1 MDPGEVEEIEVKMD
15 DVIDEEEKEEY
26 QLKGPFEQPQ
36 IEHQEL
42 KEEIIESISSRPNFE
57 ARNDEIEI
65 PDETGQTEINTD
77 EINARKAF
85 LYFNDQEMRKKGEE
99 VFDDKV
105 KRVTEQLDQLKLIA
119 KQRQDKGK
127 EESKETQGS
136 KILHEIEDLQQQAN
150 RIINPVDVNEQLL
163 INSPIAPLAQ
173 ILQKISSS
181 DKPAGSENIVYELM
195 YNKDCKNIMV
205 AAKISELR
213 KRINTMQK
221 WLSNWGDKKSAKY
234 KDLSHMLMITQDQ
247 IKFMREKEL
256 NAIFGKTRKLFKH
269 ILEAQESKEM
279 EELVFDA
286 EPVNQIKEIV
296 GNDKEDSDTI
306 ENDIQRL
313 ESLRN
318 VHEDSAEI
326 FNKIKALQQSQAN
339 MISGLKED
347 KDSLQYVKDSLR
359 ENVSIIKENMENI
372 KARISKLKS

>member
-347 KDSLQYVKDSLR
+347 KDSLQYVKDSLQ

>member
-1 MDPGEVEEIEVKMD
+1 
-15 DVIDEEEKEEY
+15 
-26 QLKGPFEQPQ
+26 
-36 IEHQEL
+36 
-42 KEEIIESISSRPNFE
+42 
-57 ARNDEIEI
+57 
-65 PDETGQTEINTD
+65 
-77 EINARKAF
+77 
-85 LYFNDQEMRKKGEE
+85 
-99 VFDDKV
+99 
-105 KRVTEQLDQLKLIA
+105 
-119 KQRQDKGK
+119 
-127 EESKETQGS
+127 
-136 KILHEIEDLQQQAN
+136 
-150 RIINPVDVNEQLL
+150 
-163 INSPIAPLAQ
+163 
-173 ILQKISSS
+173 
-181 DKPAGSENIVYELM
+181 
-195 YNKDCKNIMV
+195 
-205 AAKISELR
+205 
-213 KRINTMQK
+213 
-221 WLSNWGDKKSAKY
+221 
-234 KDLSHMLMITQDQ
+234 MLMITQDQ

>member
-99 VFDDKV
+99 VFDDKI

-221 WLSNWGDKKSAKY
+221 
-234 KDLSHMLMITQDQ
+234 
-247 IKFMREKEL
+247 
-256 NAIFGKTRKLFKH
+256 
-269 ILEAQESKEM
+269 
-279 EELVFDA
+279 
-286 EPVNQIKEIV
+286 
-296 GNDKEDSDTI
+296 
-306 ENDIQRL
+306 
-313 ESLRN
+313 
-318 VHEDSAEI
+318 
-326 FNKIKALQQSQAN
+326 
-339 MISGLKED
+339 
-347 KDSLQYVKDSLR
+347 
-359 ENVSIIKENMENI
+359 
-372 KARISKLKS
+372 